1 MEKKRTGPEPVTPV
15 TYKGV
20 RYEAV
25 HWGKSRDLDQNGGY
39 VAAIDDNTGEE
50 LWIVKV
56 YDVDYDNDMD
66 PDKQDVFIS
75 KLKLHR
81 FRKLLSVKDERGGL
95 YFVDLMNR
103 AVIPA

>member
-75 KLKLHR
+75 KLKLRR

-95 YFVDLMNR
+95 YFVDLTNR